1 MLVKLCVW
9 LLILNRMVS
18 SCFPLFSLG
27 NSTLQYVSSFR
38 YLGHIV
44 SDTLCDIEDIQREI
58 KSMFFRSNV
67 LIRKFGKCSHVVKCT
82 LFRSYCLSL
91 YDIGLWH
98 KYTVTS
104 INKFKSCCNK
114 CLKSFFGYRR
124 SYSITQVLLETGCH
138 VLWQFCIIAVVLWII
153 VGKIVQMR
161 LFVIIRLSAMQYI
174 VL

>member
-38 YLGHIV
+38 YLRHII

-58 KSMFFRSNV
+58 MNMFFRTNV
-67 LIRKFGKCSHVVKCT
+67 LIRKFIKCSHVVKCT
-82 LFRSYCLSL
+82 LFGSYCLSL

-104 INKFKSCCNK
+104 INKFKSCYNQ

-124 SYSITQVLLETGCH
+124 SYSLTQVLIETGLPCFETVMH
-138 VLWQFCIIAVVLWII
+138 NCSCIFDRCWQNCPNAVV
-153 VGKIVQMR
+153 
-161 LFVIIRLSAMQYI
+161 FIIRLFALHNI
-174 VL
+174 F